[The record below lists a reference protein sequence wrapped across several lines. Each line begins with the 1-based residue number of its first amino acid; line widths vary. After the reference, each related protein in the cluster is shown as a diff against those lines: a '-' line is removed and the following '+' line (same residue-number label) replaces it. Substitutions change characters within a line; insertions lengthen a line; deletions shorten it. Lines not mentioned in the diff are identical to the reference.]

1 MDPDQQPP
9 ASQPESAESAPEH
22 TDSEQQQQPEEHG
35 ADSKSAPKPK
45 PKPVKRTKHEKK
57 RPKPAPEPPVPQ
69 PEPAP
74 KPDPVPVPEVQVEP
88 APKPPTK
95 PSVSVQIPRGI
106 SPIPEVA
113 NKLTESIL
121 PRQSSVV
128 SEPEIIGGSS
138 FKPWALIT
146 AFSVHWIASF
156 AILIIGLAMTLVP
169 PNEAYSCHVYFVV
182 VYLRMVYWIG
192 TFIQHELIKAPC
204 RRLINQ
210 NYNLYRDMIC
220 YRKAPLKVVSL
231 WNAVLI
237 AAQGYAAKQF
247 HVREYGANICSAI
260 GPDMTPQLFIVIFC
274 GLETIMLGIF
284 YVPAIKRLLKSL
296 TSQEQEEDMSNG
308 TLSNQDEIPVN
319 WRLMRQAEQ
328 IKILT
333 VANQQ
338 LRREAL
344 DIGAL
349 E

>member
-9 ASQPESAESAPEH
+9 PAQPESAESAPEQT
-22 TDSEQQQQPEEHG
+22 TDSEQQPPNQET
-35 ADSKSAPKPK
+35 ADPKSAPKPK
-45 PKPVKRTKHEKK
+45 PKPAKRTKHDKK
-57 RPKPAPEPPVPQ
+57 RPPKPVA
-69 PEPAP
+69 EPAP
-74 KPDPVPVPEVQVEP
+74 VPEPVPEVTFEP
-88 APKPPTK
+88 EPPKPPAK
-95 PSVSVQIPRGI
+95 PSVSLQVQRGI
-106 SPIPEVA
+106 SPIPEVPP
-113 NKLTESIL
+113 KDSTL

-128 SEPEIIGGSS
+128 SEPEMIVCGSN

-169 PNEAYSCHVYFVV
+169 PSAAYSCHVYFVV

-192 TFIQHELIKAPC
+192 TFVQHELIKAPC

-220 YRKAPLKVVSL
+220 YRKAPLKVVSI
-231 WNAVLI
+231 WNAVLV
-237 AAQGYAAKQF
+237 ATQGYVYKQF
-247 HVREYGANICSAI
+247 HVKDYRANICSAI
-260 GPDMTPQLFIVIFC
+260 GPDMTPQLFIVVFC

-296 TSQEQEEDMSNG
+296 TPQEQEEDARNG
-308 TLSNQDEIPVN
+308 TLLNQDEIPIN